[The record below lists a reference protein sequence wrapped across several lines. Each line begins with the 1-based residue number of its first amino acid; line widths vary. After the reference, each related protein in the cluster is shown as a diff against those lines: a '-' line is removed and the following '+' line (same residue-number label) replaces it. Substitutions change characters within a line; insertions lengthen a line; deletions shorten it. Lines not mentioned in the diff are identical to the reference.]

1 MFQGD
6 ILRLTKENKNF
17 RKVIY
22 TGERSQLVV
31 MSLKVKEDIGM
42 EVHEGIDQILFF
54 VEGMCEATV
63 AGKTWAVKE
72 GDAVFVPAGTQHN
85 FKNVGKTELKLYTV
99 YSPPEHPD
107 GTIHKTKEDA
117 MRDEED

>member
-6 ILRLTKENKNF
+6 INKLAKENKNF

-22 TGERSQLVV
+22 TGENSQLVL
-31 MSLKVKEDIGM
+31 MSILPNEDIGM

-54 VEGMCEATV
+54 VEGLGEAVV
-63 AGKTWAVKE
+63 AGKSSNVKE
-72 GDAVFVPAGTQHN
+72 GDVVFVPAGTQHN
-85 FKNVGKTELKLYTV
+85 FTNIGKDDLKLYTI

-107 GTIHKTKEDA
+107 GTIHRTKADA
-117 MRDEED
+117 MKDEE